1 MTEKDNLKEMFIAWL
16 SKFEK
21 MDHWDLED
29 NKTDLI
35 TSYSYVRW
43 VHPEGFNVGTEV
55 RSTLTKAE
63 LRMLEKVVEL
73 WD

>member
-1 MTEKDNLKEMFIAWL
+1 MTAKDNLKKMCIAWL
-16 SKFEK
+16 SKFEQ

-29 NKTDLI
+29 DKTDLI

-43 VHPEGFNVGTEV
+43 VHPEGFNVGQGV
-55 RSTLTKAE
+55 RSTLTKAG
-63 LRMLEKVVEL
+63 LRMLEKGVEL